1 MSFATI
7 CHGCGQSVDID
18 DDYAR
23 AKIRC
28 PECGVM
34 CEVPAPEARKSAAK
48 KPSARA
54 GATAP
59 PTSADNTAKPS
70 PEPRKPT
77 PKNRATPAAPPM
89 PTPPPA
95 PALNAD
101 EDDGKPYQVSG
112 GDQRK
117 CPDCNKVLEP
127 EAVVCDRCGFDLQT
141 GKKPAKTYAKVE
153 RHWEAG
159 WPFHKRLVIFIAAQ
173 VVVVS
178 LGMIA
183 VVAEGAW
190 VGFISA
196 WLLFTGLT
204 AFLLGTSDR
213 IDLTRSKRGQVK
225 LSKTYRVF
233 FFLRPPK
240 TYKLAE
246 FEGVVTGRAN
256 DVDITDW
263 VIAWLLLPFGLIP
276 AILWW
281 WYFIH
286 NDQFFAALSKDHGF
300 PSDILYQGLSQ
311 DHAEDIAKTIRDVAG
326 LVHNLN

>member
-1 MSFATI
+1 MSFATV

-18 DDYAR
+18 DDYQR

-34 CEVPAPEARKSAAK
+34 CEVPPPQTRKPAPKKKPARASAPTAPSPSQPATTPIETHAPAAK
-48 KPSARA
+48 KQ
-54 GATAP
+54 TAP
-59 PTSADNTAKPS
+59 SPPLAPKPF
-70 PEPRKPT
+70 PEFGS
-77 PKNRATPAAPPM
+77 
-89 PTPPPA
+89 
-95 PALNAD
+95 D
-101 EDDGKPYQVSG
+101 EDDGMPYFVSG
-112 GDQRK
+112 GELRK
-117 CPDCNKVLEP
+117 CPDCNKVLEH
-127 EAVVCDRCGFDLQT
+127 EATVCDRCGFDLQT
-141 GKKPAKTYAKVE
+141 GKKPTKTYEKIE
-153 RHWEAG
+153 RQWESG
-159 WPFHKRLVIFIAAQ
+159 WPFRKRRAIFIVCQ

-190 VGFISA
+190 VGFVTA

-204 AFLLGTSDR
+204 GFLLGTYDR
-213 IDLTRSKRGQVK
+213 VELTRNKRGQVK

-233 FFLRPPK
+233 FFLREPK
-240 TYKLAE
+240 FYKLAE

-263 VIAWLLLPFGLIP
+263 IIAGILLPFGLIP

-286 NDQFFAALSKDHGF
+286 HDQFFAALSRDHGF

-311 DHAEDIAKTIRDVAG
+311 EHAEEIAKTIRDAAG
-326 LVHNLN
+326 LVH